1 MKSLTANVKHA
12 LKQNLVAG
20 VCLQVFAILLAVAY
34 FNWSAALPVFN
45 FFADLKATYG
55 WRYAMISTALF
66 GGLIPFLVLTFTGN
80 IGKNWRSILVF
91 YVIYWAYKG
100 IEVDWLYTWQGIW
113 FGNDTQWST
122 LLKKTF
128 VDQFV
133 YGTFWAAPSMAIPYL
148 WKECGFN
155 FSVFVKKL
163 DRDLFFI
170 QIPTTLITNWLIWIP
185 AVLVIYSMPPAL
197 QIPLFNLV
205 LCFFVLL
212 LTTISQKKTH
222 TEPNSD

>member
-1 MKSLTANVKHA
+1 MKSLTANIKHA

-20 VCLQVFAILLAVAY
+20 VSLQLFAILLAVAY

-45 FFADLKATYG
+45 FFADLKASYG
-55 WRYAMISTALF
+55 WRYSMVSTALF
-66 GGLIPFLVLTFTGN
+66 GGLIPFLVLAFTGN
-80 IGKNWRSILVF
+80 IGKNWRPILLF
-91 YVIYWAYKG
+91 YVCYWAYKG
-100 IEVDWLYTWQGIW
+100 VEVDWLYTWQGIW

-155 FSVFVKKL
+155 FSVFAKKL

-212 LTTISQKKTH
+212 LTTISQKKAPTAS
-222 TEPNSD
+222 NKN